1 MDYIKKNQ
9 KWKFV
14 IIILIA
20 FVAIPVFVNAL
31 FQIKVPFK
39 ILQLKWGVNDALSYF
54 GSIVGGLGT
63 IFLGIITIQQTNWN
77 NKKIEE
83 TDKANT
89 KRPFFVI
96 DKVFAVEYNDGR
108 KLRKEWEYGKNSFEG
123 RFSKNQS
130 VYIDIKNIGDGVA
143 NNLVIEPYGF
153 GNIRRDDRPS
163 ACVAAGENYTVQKS
177 LKKSIFKETTTI
189 YVFYENIIGYAYYQI
204 IELSV
209 EDDTI
214 VNSDT
219 SYEIEQYQ
227 TKIYNIYPQVALGM
241 DCYDWKTGKYKFD
254 KSKRK

>member
-14 IIILIA
+14 IIIVII

-39 ILQLKWGVNDALSYF
+39 ILQLKWGVSDALSYF

-77 NKKIEE
+77 NKKVEE
-83 TDKANT
+83 SDKANT
-89 KRPFFVI
+89 KRPFFII
-96 DKVFAVEYNDGR
+96 DKAFTVEYTDGK
-108 KLRKEWEYGKNSFEG
+108 KLRKEWEHEKNSFEG
-123 RFSKNQS
+123 RLSENQS
-130 VYIDIKNIGDGVA
+130 VYIDIRNIGDGVA
-143 NNLVIEPYGF
+143 NNLTIEPYGF
-153 GNIRRDDRPS
+153 GNILREDRPS
-163 ACVAAGENYTVQKS
+163 ACVAPGANYTVEES
-177 LKKSIFKETTTI
+177 LKKSLFREITTI
-189 YVFYENIIGYAYYQI
+189 YVFYENIIGYAYCQI

-209 EDDTI
+209 EGDTTADY
-214 VNSDT
+214 DT
-219 SYEIEQYQ
+219 SYETEVYKA
-227 TKIYNIYPQVALGM
+227 KIYNIHPQVTLGM